1 MKKMYQTPI
10 TVMLEVETAILC
22 ASGVAPKQ
30 ATGYLPT
37 IGKSNDVW

>member
-37 IGKSNDVW
+37 IDKGYDVW